1 MKSKT
6 SKKKDDF
13 WVETPHLTRIFR
25 YLQNQKIQLSMLQ
38 RIFFLLS
45 ILALAT
51 ATHARPPKTLQ
62 EFIGWYSGT
71 FTNTS
76 QWKSDTTLPHYQ
88 MEVKEIWHNQKEE
101 AIIWIFEQITYVN
114 KPDVVFSQFFLKLS
128 ESGKGRYEMEIFTI
142 NSLFDADKMRKP
154 DGFDG
159 LSPDDLEPLGECV
172 LAGKKADENKFNFA
186 TPNSRNCKIADFN
199 GSYHL
204 IDLSVYKEG
213 KIFRKF
219 DGFNDDGERVLGIKD
234 DRGAIFIRKQPAK
247 K

>member
-1 MKSKT
+1 MILSLLT
-6 SKKKDDF
+6 SIFTKLSLFAK
-13 WVETPHLTRIFR
+13 PNIFR
-25 YLQNQKIQLSMLQ
+25 TVMN
-38 RIFFLLS
+38 RIFFFLLFFTLTS
-45 ILALAT
+45 IANAG
-51 ATHARPPKTLQ
+51 PSKVLQ
-62 EFIGWYSGT
+62 EFISWYSGT

-76 QWKSDTTLPHYQ
+76 QWKSDTTLPHSQ
-88 MEVKEIWHNQKEE
+88 LEVKEIWKNQKEDG
-101 AIIWIFEQITYVN
+101 ITWLFEQVTYVN
-114 KPDVVFSQFFLKLS
+114 KPDVVYSQFFLKLS

-172 LAGKKADENKFNFA
+172 MAGKKADDNKFNFA
-186 TPNSRNCKIADFN
+186 TPNGRNCKISDFQ

-219 DGFNDDGERVLGIKD
+219 DGYNDDGERILGIKD
-234 DRGAIFIRKQPAK
+234 DRGAIFLKKQPTK

>member
-1 MKSKT
+1 MIS
-6 SKKKDDF
+6 
-13 WVETPHLTRIFR
+13 
-25 YLQNQKIQLSMLQ
+25 N
-38 RIFFLLS
+38 
-45 ILALAT
+45 
-51 ATHARPPKTLQ
+51 
-62 EFIGWYSGT
+62 G
-71 FTNTS
+71 NTS
-76 QWKSDTTLPHYQ
+76 FFGFLSLIAQSNFHRTHEPFFHPPIFHFHRNYLPGRALQSPSRFYHLVLGQLYQ
-88 MEVKEIWHNQKEE
+88 YLPMEIRHHPTPLPLEVKEIWKDQKEE
-101 AIIWIFEQITYVN
+101 GVTWLFEQVSFVN

-172 LAGKKADENKFNFA
+172 MAGKKADENKFNFA
-186 TPNSRNCKIADFN
+186 TPNSRNCKISDFQ

-219 DGFNDDGERVLGIKD
+219 DGYNDDGDRVLGIKD
-234 DRGAIFIRKQPAK
+234 DRGAIFIKKQPGK
-247 K
+247 R

>member
-1 MKSKT
+1 MILSLPT
-6 SKKKDDF
+6 SIFTKLSLFAK
-13 WVETPHLTRIFR
+13 PNIFR
-25 YLQNQKIQLSMLQ
+25 TVMN
-38 RIFFLLS
+38 RIFFFLLFFTLTS
-45 ILALAT
+45 IANAG
-51 ATHARPPKTLQ
+51 PSKVLQ
-62 EFIGWYSGT
+62 EFISWYSGT

-88 MEVKEIWHNQKEE
+88 LEVKEIWKTQKEDG
-101 AIIWIFEQITYVN
+101 ITWLFEQVTYVN
-114 KPDVVFSQFFLKLS
+114 KPDVVYSQFFLKLS

-172 LAGKKADENKFNFA
+172 MAGKKADDNKFNFA
-186 TPNSRNCKIADFN
+186 TPNGRNCKISDFQ

-219 DGFNDDGERVLGIKD
+219 DGYNDDGERILGIKD
-234 DRGAIFIRKQPAK
+234 DRGAIFLKKQPAK

>member
-1 MKSKT
+1 MPSYSLILSLFAKT
-6 SKKKDDF
+6 IYINSMN
-13 WVETPHLTRIFR
+13 RI
-25 YLQNQKIQLSMLQ
+25 L
-38 RIFFLLS
+38 FFLFAILLS
-45 ILALAT
+45 FTSYAGPSKNI
-51 ATHARPPKTLQ
+51 Q

-76 QWKSDTTLPHYQ
+76 QWKSDTTLPHYLL
-88 MEVKEIWHNQKEE
+88 EVKEIWKEQKEDGVT
-101 AIIWIFEQITYVN
+101 WLYEQVSFVN

-128 ESGKGRYEMEIFTI
+128 ESGKGRFEMEIFTI
-142 NSLFDADKMRKP
+142 NSLFDADKMRKS

-172 LAGKKADENKFNFA
+172 MAGKKADVNKFNFA
-186 TPNSRNCKIADFN
+186 TPNSRNCKISDFQ

-219 DGFNDDGERVLGIKD
+219 EGFNDDGERVLGIKD
-234 DRGAIFIRKQPAK
+234 DRGVIFLRKQSTK